1 MFGVNFLVMAWPK
14 WGGKLVGWVERF
26 LLSCINCMS
35 WVGLSSVPVM
45 LCFDADY
52 LSQHCGL
59 CRSENAKDTLLLLL
73 MELKRRTV
81 TQSDKSPCL
90 PYSNSDHLIH
100 VLSREERE
108 PECAGAVLWT
118 GMVSCGGGGVE
129 VAHAPTCNWTLQP
142 SLHVWVFVVLIKIGG
157 WGNVQVVDEI
167 PPTANQL
174 VEKWQKPAQVD
185 KIGSGRT
192 LHLIVNPVF
201 TSFSA

>member
-35 WVGLSSVPVM
+35 WVGLVSCVRCVEFQWCCCWWSWRGAQWRKVTKALVCHIPT
-45 LCFDADY
+45 LTI
-52 LSQHCGL
+52 LSTFYP
-59 CRSENAKDTLLLLL
+59 E
-73 MELKRRTV
+73 KRES
-81 TQSDKSPCL
+81 QS
-90 PYSNSDHLIH
+90 
-100 VLSREERE
+100 
-108 PECAGAVLWT
+108 VLWT